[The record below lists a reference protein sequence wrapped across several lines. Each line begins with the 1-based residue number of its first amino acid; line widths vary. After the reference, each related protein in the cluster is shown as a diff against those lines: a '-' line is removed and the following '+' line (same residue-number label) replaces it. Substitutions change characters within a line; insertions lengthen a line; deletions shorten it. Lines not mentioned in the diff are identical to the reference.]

1 MRKLVLC
8 GLLMMALPSCGKS
21 CPGPVAPQP
30 ITKCKVA
37 KAAPAPS
44 LASLPSLNAAD
55 LIALAKWI
63 HNFADVERDIE
74 RCSLV
79 ERVE

>member
-1 MRKLVLC
+1 M
-8 GLLMMALPSCGKS
+8 LMMLSPSCGKN

-30 ITKCKVA
+30 LTKCKVV
-37 KAAPAPS
+37 KAVPAPK
-44 LASLPSLNAAD
+44 LGSLPTLDAAD